1 MDSLDNLEAS
11 RSAENEQQTQQQPPT
26 QPEESDAQPTAVED
40 QTVDSTKEEAEGEVN
55 KDASPAP
62 SPEKMETEKTVETE
76 EQVKE
81 EQPAEEQADSEMV
94 DAGSK
99 PEDVGDDQSNDNH
112 EQPAEAEEPDA
123 VPKPTEGPQQDE
135 SEEPQHQDEPQE
147 AQQDEPA
154 AEESKPQEGGSESQ
168 PEPELQQEEA
178 RPEAVKQEEEEGDDA
193 KETEKKE
200 GGDEKKEEQEA
211 ATEQSE
217 ETSGQPSTTAAAVG
231 SGDDQLMEDADVVDG
246 DADGDEDIGPVK
258 RFKKRRVSETVRM
271 PQTHAVI
278 LPSYAS
284 WFSMDRINAIEQKSL
299 PEFFNKKNKSK
310 TPQTYRRY
318 RDFMINTYR
327 LNPTEYLTVT
337 ACRRNLTGDVCA
349 IMRIH
354 GFLEK
359 WGLVNYQVEA
369 EARPVTVGPPF
380 TGHWKATLDTP
391 RGLFPFQIYK
401 GTSDPTAVQPPQL
414 SSNNTNSADESNN
427 ATPQTNGVDKN
438 QKDQGDKPQ
447 QTFDFSDWS
456 KKETLDLLEA
466 VEKTPGDWDAVATH
480 VGNDRTQQECILRF
494 LSLSAEDKFLEN
506 KADLGPLKYNAS
518 NIPFAQADNPVM
530 STVSFL
536 ASMVDA
542 RVAAAAAGRSIE
554 EMKKV
559 QEELQEKS
567 GEEQP
572 KQEDEESTTAE
583 EQASKVALG
592 SIAARAHVLSTDSER
607 QMCSQYTNL
616 VSQQLKKIDLKLT
629 KFNQIERNLEIE
641 RRELER
647 EREEV
652 FLSRIAL
659 HRKVRTVDN
668 MLEKAIEDVR
678 QGNGERT
685 RSILDEAGRFV
696 RDGTKLGIDKG
707 LNDGLTDGKEDIK
720 PISVDIPQSYK
731 YWSA

>member
-1 MDSLDNLEAS
+1 MDSQDHLEAS
-11 RSAENEQQTQQQPPT
+11 RGAEDEQKAQEQP
-26 QPEESDAQPTAVED
+26 QMQLEQSDVQLGAVED
-40 QTVDSTKEEAEGEVN
+40 HPVDSTKEEAEVV
-55 KDASPAP
+55 KKDDASPDR
-62 SPEKMETEKTVETE
+62 METENTGESVMS
-76 EQVKE
+76 EQ
-81 EQPAEEQADSEMV
+81 QAEKQADSEMA
-94 DAGSK
+94 DAEPSAEDK
-99 PEDVGDDQSNDNH
+99 PNNDDN
-112 EQPAEAEEPDA
+112 EQ
-123 VPKPTEGPQQDE
+123 Q
-135 SEEPQHQDEPQE
+135 
-147 AQQDEPA
+147 
-154 AEESKPQEGGSESQ
+154 
-168 PEPELQQEEA
+168 QQEEQVEEQGPVKDEEPA
-178 RPEAVKQEEEEGDDA
+178 TANAASEVAEKEESQQPQEDEQEQQQEEQEEGPKAEEEKTEKETEPEDMKQEEEEQ
-193 KETEKKE
+193 
-200 GGDEKKEEQEA
+200 EQEQGESK
-211 ATEQSE
+211 EQ
-217 ETSGQPSTTAAAVG
+217 ETKPTRGEDGAGV
-231 SGDDQLMEDADVVDG
+231 DDQLMEDADVLDG
-246 DADGDEDIGPVK
+246 DADADEDIGPMK
-258 RFKKRRVSETVRM
+258 RFKKRRVSETPRM

-359 WGLVNYQVEA
+359 WGLINYQVEA
-369 EARPVTVGPPF
+369 EARPVAVGPPF

-401 GTSDPTAVQPPQL
+401 GTSDPAAIQPPQL
-414 SSNNTNSADESNN
+414 SSNNNNNSEEPSN
-427 ATPQTNGVDKN
+427 ATPQTNGVDKS
-438 QKDQGDKPQ
+438 QKEEPQ
-447 QTFDFSDWS
+447 QQNEGENKEEAQKTFDFSDWS

-466 VEKTPGDWDAVATH
+466 IEKTPGDWSAVASH

-542 RVAAAAAGRSIE
+542 RVAAAAAGRSVEQMKKIE
-554 EMKKV
+554 EER
-559 QEELQEKS
+559 QEQ
-567 GEEQP
+567 GNEE
-572 KQEDEESTTAE
+572 EGNENESSTATQ
-583 EQASKVALG
+583 QAAKVALG
-592 SIAARAHVLSTDSER
+592 SIAARAHVLATDSER
-607 QMCSQYTNL
+607 EMYSQYTNL

-652 FLSRIAL
+652 FLSRLAL

-678 QGNGERT
+678 QGNGERMRT
-685 RSILDEAGRFV
+685 ILDEAGRFV

-707 LNDGLTDGKEDIK
+707 PNDNLPDGKEDIK